1 MPHTY
6 HVDKSSGTS
15 ADTVLALG
23 FARML
28 QTMLNQLGRGTEAD
42 AVWVRDEGWRY
53 AIDLP
58 NAITDDA
65 LADLN
70 ALPFVQHLDTASQ
83 TTKLGAHYG
92 AGFAYDEQRELR
104 NAYREKRKELP
115 ASARSPDAVLRN
127 DPALEALRPYEP
139 STLLPLYL
147 VISQMK
153 IAPSFNEPVIRW
165 RELSPPLLRKHVR
178 LLLDLFSAW
187 PNPLADTIAA
197 WKLLA
202 KAHGL
207 GDAEMT
213 MLQVINPTAGKG
225 VTREKADR
233 LTVGNLSTF
242 WPLELLKFAGF
253 FALAHPQ
260 VIANADDRKTY
271 IVRPKN
277 IQVSLLDQLM
287 RTFRSALWSNSP
299 AKIDVL
305 AVLQFT
311 RVLVTHDR
319 NALQQEGGFLA
330 PWEPLPPPAERVHGF
345 DVAFYKD
352 MGSAYA
358 VMNVATLNLPEW
370 IPPITDVEQAN
381 RVLAMLEEHVDVIKW
396 IRFIDKRTG
405 KSMEKTEEYELLRRY
420 RDFLSGRD
428 IEPFLD
434 FAASFAPYISHK
446 IEQGEYILPFSVRT
460 LKELISMTK
469 QDFVRVINDQGFQ
482 NIADAIRKATVS
494 LQYQKALHAQGKAP
508 KPEFDIR
515 YGLTQELIR
524 SANDAD
530 GFMSA
535 LGDFV
540 TKYNNESAR
549 KYELSEGK
557 IRRARVTEDDL
568 AAVVRLLGDDYRPQ
582 TLARMLVAFGSAK
595 TGSDPDAN
603 APKQEDLPQDDQGE

>member
-6 HVDKSSGTS
+6 YVDKSSGTS
-15 ADTVLALG
+15 ADTLLALG

-28 QTMLNQLGRGTEAD
+28 QTLLNQLGRGSEAD
-42 AVWVRDEGWRY
+42 AVWVRDEGSRY
-53 AIDLP
+53 AVELP
-58 NAITDDA
+58 NAIGDDD

-83 TTKLGAHYG
+83 VTKLGAHYG

-115 ASARSPDAVLRN
+115 ASARSPDAILRN

-139 STLLPLYL
+139 STLLPVYL

-153 IAPSFNEPVIRW
+153 TAPSFNEPVIRW
-165 RELSPPLLRKHVR
+165 RELSPGLLREHVR

-187 PNPLADTIAA
+187 PNLLADTIAT

-202 KAHGL
+202 KEHGL

-225 VTREKADR
+225 ATRVKADA
-233 LTVGNLSTF
+233 LTIGNLSAF

-260 VIANADDRKTY
+260 VIANAKDRKTY

-311 RVLVTHDR
+311 RALVMHDR
-319 NALQQEGGFLA
+319 NALQQEGDFLA

-358 VMNVATLNLPEW
+358 VMNVATLNLPNWLPRIEHL
-370 IPPITDVEQAN
+370 DQAH
-381 RVLAMLEEHVDVIKW
+381 RILALLEEHTTVIGS
-396 IRFIDKRTG
+396 IRARNG
-405 KSMEKTEEYELLRRY
+405 EERTEEYELLRRY
-420 RDFLSGRD
+420 RDFLSAHD
-428 IEPFLD
+428 VDAFLD
-434 FAASFAPYISHK
+434 FAALFAPYISHK
-446 IEQGEYILPFSVRT
+446 LERNEYIRRFSVDS
-460 LKELISMTK
+460 LKELFAMAAR
-469 QDFVRVINDQGFQ
+469 QDFVRVIDNPGFQ
-482 NIADAIRKATVS
+482 NIADAIRRSTVT
-494 LQYQKALHAQGKAP
+494 LQFIKGSGKRP
-508 KPEFDIR
+508 QFDIR
-515 YGLTQELIR
+515 YGLAQELVR

-530 GFMSA
+530 GFVA
-535 LGDFV
+535 
-540 TKYNNESAR
+540 A
-549 KYELSEGK
+549 LSEFASRYNGETAQTYETSK
-557 IRRARVTEDDL
+557 GSIVRKRITEDDL
-568 AAVVRLLGDDYRPQ
+568 AAIVRLLAEGFGAK

-603 APKQEDLPQDDQGE
+603 APKQEDLPQDDQAD

>member
-1 MPHTY
+1 MTHIY
-6 HVDKSSGTS
+6 YIDKSSGTS
-15 ADTVLALG
+15 ADTLLALG

-28 QTMLNQLGRGTEAD
+28 QTILNQLDRGSEAD
-42 AVWVRDEGWRY
+42 DIWVRDQAWRY
-53 AIDLP
+53 AVELP
-58 NAITDDA
+58 DAISDDH
-65 LADLN
+65 LAKLDTLS
-70 ALPFVQHLDTASQ
+70 FVQHLDTASQ
-83 TTKLGAHYG
+83 ITKLGAHYG

-115 ASARSPDAVLRN
+115 ASARSPDAYLRN
-127 DPALEALRPYEP
+127 DPALEALQPFEP
-139 STLLPLYL
+139 STLLPMYL

-153 IAPSFNEPVIRW
+153 TAPSFNEPVIRW
-165 RELSPPLLRKHVR
+165 RELLPELLRQHIR
-178 LLLDLFSAW
+178 LLLDLFNTW
-187 PNPLADTIAA
+187 PNPLADTIAT

-207 GDAEMT
+207 GNAEMT

-233 LTVGNLSTF
+233 LSVGNLRAF

-260 VIANADDRKTY
+260 VIAGAKDRKTY

-277 IQVSLLDQLM
+277 IQVSVLDQLM

-319 NALQQEGGFLA
+319 NALQQEGGFLV
-330 PWEPLPPPAERVHGF
+330 PWEAQPPPAERVQGF

-358 VMNVATLNLPEW
+358 VMNVATLHLPNW
-370 IPPITDVEQAN
+370 IPPIEGLEQAN
-381 RVLAMLEEHVDVIKW
+381 RILALLEEHATVISS
-396 IRFIDKRTG
+396 IRARDGEER
-405 KSMEKTEEYELLRRY
+405 TEEYELLRRY
-420 RDFLSGRD
+420 RDFLSAHD
-428 IEPFLD
+428 VDAFLD
-434 FAASFAPYISHK
+434 FAALFAPYISHK
-446 IEQGEYILPFSVRT
+446 LERNEYIRRFSVDS
-460 LKELISMTK
+460 LKELFAMAAR
-469 QDFVRVINDQGFQ
+469 QDFVRVIDNPGFQ
-482 NIADAIRKATVS
+482 NIADAIRRSTVS
-494 LQYQKALHAQGKAP
+494 LQMQKGRYAQGKSP
-508 KPEFDIR
+508 KPQFDIR
-515 YGLTQELIR
+515 YGLAQELVR

-530 GFMSA
+530 GFVA
-535 LGDFV
+535 
-540 TKYNNESAR
+540 A
-549 KYELSEGK
+549 LSEFASRYNGETAQTYETSK
-557 IRRARVTEDDL
+557 GTIMRKRITEDDL
-568 AAVVRLLGDDYRPQ
+568 AAIVRLLAEGFAAK

-603 APKQEDLPQDDQGE
+603 TPKQEELPQENQDE